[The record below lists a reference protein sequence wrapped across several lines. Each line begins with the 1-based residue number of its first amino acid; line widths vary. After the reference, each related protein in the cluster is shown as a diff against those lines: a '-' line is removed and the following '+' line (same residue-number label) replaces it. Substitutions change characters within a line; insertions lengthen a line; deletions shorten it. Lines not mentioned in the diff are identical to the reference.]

1 MRIRNVGIVVLLATS
16 AIWAEEPGAD
26 KAAFQEKLVEVR
38 KAVAVNQANL
48 KKYQWLQTT
57 QVDIK
62 GEQKK
67 KEMAQCRYGTDGKL
81 QKTPVGTPA
90 QPEEP
95 PGGLKGKFAKKKIAE
110 VKDYTER
117 LKSLIGHYAPPDP
130 QRLQN
135 IAQSGK
141 AKLER
146 TAGVVTLTFNG
157 YYKMGDTVALAYD
170 TDAKKL
176 QSYNVNTYLDGP
188 KDIVTMT
195 NDFTTLPDGTNF
207 LHQTVLDAVEKQI
220 HITRTNSGHSLIAD

>member
-1 MRIRNVGIVVLLATS
+1 MRIKNICIAVGVVTS
-16 AIWAEEPGAD
+16 AMWAQEPAGD
-26 KAAFQEKLVEVR
+26 KAAFQQKLVEVK
-38 KAVAVNQANL
+38 KAVAVNQASL

-57 QVDIK
+57 QVEIK

-67 KEMAQCRYGTDGKL
+67 KEMAQCRYGADGKL
-81 QKTPVGTPA
+81 QKTPVGTPT

-95 PGGLKGKFAKKKIAE
+95 PGGLKGKFAKKKIE
-110 VKDYTER
+110 EMKDYTER

-135 IAQSGK
+135 VAQSGK
-141 AKLER
+141 ANLER

-157 YYKMGDTVALAYD
+157 YYKMGDTVEIAYD
-170 TDAKKL
+170 TGAKKL

-195 NDFTTLPDGTNF
+195 NDFANLPDGTNF
-207 LHQTVLDAVEKQI
+207 LHQTVLDATQRQI
-220 HITRTNSGHSLIAD
+220 HITRTNSGHSLIPH